1 VTLQR
6 ARRAFVKSSLG
17 LAGAALLRPLASR
30 AADLRFASN
39 PFTLGVAS
47 GYPEPNAAVLWT
59 RLAPEPLVPG
69 GGMPS
74 APVAVDWEVASD
86 ERFAKI
92 VHSGTTYAT
101 PDWAHSV
108 HVEATGL
115 EPARDYWY
123 RFTSGGARSATGRT
137 RTAPAAGAPL
147 ARLRLA
153 VANCQHYEH
162 GYYAAYR
169 AMAAS

>member
-1 VTLQR
+1 VQR
-6 ARRAFVKSSLG
+6 SRRAFVKSTLG
-17 LAGAALLRPLASR
+17 VAGAALLRPFATH
-30 AADLRFASN
+30 AADLRFGTN

-47 GYPEPNAAVLWT
+47 GYPEPNAVVLWT

-74 APVAVDWEVASD
+74 APIAVDWEVASD

-92 VHSGTTYAT
+92 ARSGTVYAT

-115 EPARDYWY
+115 EPARDY
-123 RFTSGGARSATGRT
+123 
-137 RTAPAAGAPL
+137 
-147 ARLRLA
+147 
-153 VANCQHYEH
+153 
-162 GYYAAYR
+162 
-169 AMAAS
+169 